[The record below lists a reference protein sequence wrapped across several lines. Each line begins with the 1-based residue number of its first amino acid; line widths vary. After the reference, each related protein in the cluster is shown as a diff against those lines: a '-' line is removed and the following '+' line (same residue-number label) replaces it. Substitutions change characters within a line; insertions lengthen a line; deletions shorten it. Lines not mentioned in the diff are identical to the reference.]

1 MKRAL
6 RYLKFIS
13 LGLVGTL
20 VLIFSVNQ
28 IPTERD
34 PVVEEIIKSYQPE
47 LEKNDLTE
55 NPLYQFLQQ
64 NQPAPELMAVYAHL
78 LATTDLPKIPP
89 RMDVHKPIIAMF
101 KWNKELLEYA
111 GTRSE
116 NEQLKIIS
124 AIIDSSSKLLE
135 NRITIIEFKIFVT
148 TIRLTLEWAAEQKWS
163 PKATARLKEISQK
176 VTLLL
181 DKRETLVKNALRG
194 ERDLS
199 FQIILTTDFKNLDL
213 NNLDAKVNQP
223 VPRSDIQAKI
233 LTEIGPWFFDRTQTV
248 NAIHSRFEKLST
260 AATCLQDYLCDK
272 LAPENSDIGTF
283 SMLRNP
289 VGKGILK
296 LLYLRETDMVRNQE
310 AFLNLEQSNKSFSA
324 LL

>member
-13 LGLVGTL
+13 FGLVGTL
-20 VLIFSVNQ
+20 ILIFLVNQ

-47 LEKNDLTE
+47 LEKNALAE
-55 NPLYQFLQQ
+55 NPLFQFLQQ
-64 NQPAPELMAVYAHL
+64 NQPEPELMAVYTHL

-101 KWNKELLEYA
+101 RWNKELLKYA
-111 GTRSE
+111 ETHGERE
-116 NEQLKIIS
+116 KLKVIS
-124 AIIDSSSKLLE
+124 SILESSAKFLE
-135 NRITIIEFKIFVT
+135 NRITIIEFRIFIT
-148 TIRLTLEWAAEQKWS
+148 STRLALDWATAQKWS
-163 PKATARLKEISQK
+163 PKATEQLKEFSQK
-176 VTLLL
+176 VTLLI
-181 DKRETLVKNALRG
+181 DKREALVKTALNG

-199 FQIILTTDFKNLDL
+199 FQIILNTYFNNTDM
-213 NNLDAKVNQP
+213 NNLDTKTDPPAPK
-223 VPRSDIQAKI
+223 SDLQTKI
-233 LTEIGPWFFDRTQTV
+233 LTKVSPWFFDRTQTL
-248 NAIHSRFEKLST
+248 NTIHSHFEKLNST
-260 AATCLQDYLCDK
+260 AACLSDYSCAK
-272 LAPENSDIGTF
+272 LKPEASDISTL

-296 LLYLRETDMVRNQE
+296 ILSHREYDMVRNQE
-310 AFLNLEQSNKSFSA
+310 VFLLLESSNKSFSA